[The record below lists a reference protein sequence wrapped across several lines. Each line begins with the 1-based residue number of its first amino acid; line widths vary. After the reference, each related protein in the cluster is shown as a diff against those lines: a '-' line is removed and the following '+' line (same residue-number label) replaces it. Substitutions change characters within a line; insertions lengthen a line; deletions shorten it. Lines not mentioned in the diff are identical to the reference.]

1 METTNSA
8 TAATEADEAARQAFR
23 ECIQIGVVVRDLD
36 RAVRFL
42 SDVFG
47 FGPWR
52 VVTYP
57 PADRADLPRTYRG
70 QGAEFSHRI
79 AFASLGRVELELVEP
94 LAGDSLLTE
103 FLERHGEGLQHIR
116 FNVPELE
123 PVLAY
128 LGRQGVEPLMTGS
141 GLRPGTTWAHLDTAE
156 QAGFTIE
163 IMNLKD

>member
-1 METTNSA
+1 MEDTSA
-8 TAATEADEAARQAFR
+8 AATPAEADLAARQAFR

-42 SDVFG
+42 SEVFG

-52 VVTYP
+52 MVTYP
-57 PADRADLPRTYRG
+57 PQDRSDVPRTYRG
-70 QGAEFSHRI
+70 QQAEFSHRI
-79 AFASLGRVELELVEP
+79 AFTSLGRVELELVEP
-94 LAGDSLLTE
+94 LEGDSLLSE

-128 LGRQGVEPLMTGS
+128 LRRQGVEPLMTGA
-141 GLRPGTTWAHLDTAE
+141 GLRPGTTWAHLDTAG

-163 IMNLKD
+163 IMNVRD